1 MNAKRKRA
9 RRVPAVVLKAEKAL
23 QIAVAK
29 TIEEHRLNGDPIV
42 VWKNG
47 RVVTIPASRIP
58 RWKSSRRPKA
68 RAGARSLEP
77 RAHTL

>member
-1 MNAKRKRA
+1 MNAKRKRI

-29 TIEEHRLNGDPIV
+29 TIEEHRVSGDPIV
-42 VWKNG
+42 VWENG

-58 RWKSSRRPKA
+58 RRKSRRP
-68 RAGARSLEP
+68 
-77 RAHTL
+77 